1 MTKNIV
7 YFTAGIAPT
16 SAEQS
21 QIDKLNAAAVAYD
34 VAVATNV
41 ASALYGDDLMR
52 VDYAAGS
59 VPDAYSAVPVID
71 PDNLPGAPLDADQA
85 VLSNSDAVTVLP
97 AAGTTPAQGSAT
109 AAVASGSITGVRLPA
124 TSAVVTNGQV
134 IAVAGGTV
142 TINVNANVVTAAFT
156 ATP

>member
-7 YFTAGIAPT
+7 YFTAGVAPT
-16 SAEQS
+16 PAEQA
-21 QIDKLNAAAVAYD
+21 QIDTLNAAAVAYD

-52 VDYAAGS
+52 VDFAAGTI
-59 VPDAYSAVPVID
+59 PDGYSGVPVID
-71 PDNLPGAPLDADQA
+71 PDNLPGAPLDPDQA
-85 VLSNSDAVTVLP
+85 ILSNSAVVTVLP

-109 AAVASGSITGVRLPA
+109 AAVASGSITGVRLSA

-142 TINVNANVVTAAFT
+142 TITVNANVVTAAFT